1 MAFDINLYNYS
12 GEPNRLDKTLGGTTL
27 TLTGTL
33 KEGADVINP
42 VIEFYDV
49 GGTTLNLDDYN
60 YMYIGAFGR
69 YYFITDIIVDRTNV
83 VFISGHVDVLNTY
96 KNDIKNLQAMATR
109 SEYEYN
115 AYITDPTLPTYQYDD
130 CDVVFWGKANEPSK
144 FTYTSDYVIMT
155 TMG

>member
-12 GEPNRLDKTLGGTTL
+12 GEPNRLDKSLGGTTL

-42 VIEFYDV
+42 VIEFYDT
-49 GGTTLNLDDYN
+49 GGENLDLNDYN
-60 YMYIGAFGR
+60 YMYIEKFGR

-96 KNDIKNLQAMATR
+96 KTEIKNLQAMATR

-115 AYITDPTLPTYQYDD
+115 AYITDPTLPTYQYDT
-130 CDVVFWGKANEPSK
+130 CDVFYWGSVQNPSK
-144 FTYTSDYVIMT
+144 FTYTKQYTFMT